1 MKGVS
6 LEIFKNEELLGIAI
20 CSFLV
25 LICLYLIYR
34 KYKNK
39 ELFYL
44 GSIVVIYGIISIWNL
59 GSFEMPISTW
69 QPTTDNQSFILELSQ
84 SEFEQIN
91 IIYGEGDNN
100 SLVGEYEYQLGVDG
114 IIIEGSN
121 DLSNW
126 DNIVTLDE
134 GPIYEYQ
141 SIKGCFNYKYIRIN
155 SSSKLNT
162 ITELVFYNDEKI
174 IDCRV
179 YEDDYKDSKYP
190 AFLVIDEQEMI
201 EIDPIYYDEFF
212 FDEVYH
218 VRNAKEIADGQYM
231 YANTHPLLG
240 TNIIALFIKLFGFSP
255 FVYRLPGV
263 IFGVLIVIAVY
274 YICKKLFDDIYLSCV
289 GAILCA
295 GDFMHL
301 TTSRIGT
308 LEPFSILFII
318 MMYYFMVKYY
328 KEDNYKKELINLLLS
343 GIFMGF
349 AISVKWNACYSAVGL
364 AFILFRK
371 LLEKKERVIK
381 TLLWCL
387 LFFVLNPLLIY
398 CLCYLPDKVWKDD
411 VWSFKN
417 VFEHNL
423 MMFKYHHEL
432 NASHPFEA
440 RWYEWLLDLRP
451 IWYYANIND
460 NVSNTIACF
469 SNPLL
474 TWFGLPCVVYTLFN
488 IKDKR
493 AFVIIMGY
501 VSSLLPWIFISRST
515 FAYHFYPTS
524 IFTMLAIVYTFS
536 KLENRKV
543 INTFIFIYLLVF
555 IVYLPICTG
564 FGTTREYIKLLEV
577 LPRWYFG

>member
-6 LEIFKNEELLGIAI
+6 LEIFKNEELLSIAI

-25 LICLYLIYR
+25 LVCFCLMYR
-34 KYKNK
+34 KHKNK
-39 ELFYL
+39 ELCCL

-59 GSFEMPISTW
+59 GSFEMPVSTW
-69 QPTTDNQSFILELSQ
+69 QPATDNQSFILELSQ
-84 SEFEQIN
+84 SEFDQIN

-114 IIIEGSN
+114 IVLEGSN

-126 DNIVTLDE
+126 DNIATLNE
-134 GPIYEYQ
+134 GLIFEYQ
-141 SIKGCFNYKYIRIN
+141 SIEGCFNYKYIRIN
-155 SSSKLNT
+155 SSSKSNT
-162 ITELVFYNDEKI
+162 ITEIAFYNKESI
-174 IDCRV
+174 VGTRV
-179 YEDDYKDSKYP
+179 YEDEYGDKYP
-190 AFLVIDEQEMI
+190 ASLVIDEQEMT

-231 YANTHPLLG
+231 YASTHPLLG

-263 IFGVLIVIAVY
+263 IFGILIVIAVY

-308 LEPFSILFII
+308 LEPFSIFFII

-328 KEDNYKKELINLLLS
+328 KEDDYKKELINLLLS
-343 GIFMGF
+343 GIFMGL

-371 LLEKKERVIK
+371 LFEKKEKVTK

-387 LFFVLNPLLIY
+387 LFFVLNPILIY
-398 CLCYLPDKVWKDD
+398 CLCYLPDRVWKDEA
-411 VWSFKN
+411 WSFKN

-432 NASHPFEA
+432 TATHPFESK
-440 RWYEWLLDLRP
+440 WYEWLLDLRP
-451 IWYYANIND
+451 IWYYGNIND
-460 NVSNTIACF
+460 GVSNTIACF

-474 TWFGLPCVVYTLFN
+474 TWFGLPSVLFTLFN

-501 VSSLLPWIFISRST
+501 VSSLLPWVFISRST
-515 FAYHFYPTS
+515 FAYHFYPSS
-524 IFTMLAIVYTFS
+524 IFTILAIVYTFS
-536 KLENRKV
+536 KLRNRKV
-543 INTFIFIYLLVF
+543 INTFIVIYLLVF
-555 IVYLPICTG
+555 IIYLPICTG
-564 FGTTREYIKLLEV
+564 FGTTSEYIKLLEV